1 MATNRSDLEVR
12 VSGRDDLSPQFDRI
26 ESRLIRF
33 VGAVGA
39 SIAAIRI
46 TTAPIVAAVELERE
60 LANVRKTTNFS
71 ANEME
76 RLNSELLTLSTRID
90 VSAKDLAKIAAAAGQ
105 QGLGREGVAGVV
117 AFTESVSRMSSVL
130 DITAEQAAED
140 IGKIANIFK
149 IPLREI
155 EQAVSTFNEVSNNS
169 TAKGEELLDVVRR
182 IGDAAGTLDL
192 QQSVALAATGLDF
205 GQSPEVVGTAF
216 AKVFS
221 SLTQKAQDFGRLLF
235 KETNG
240 ATEKWLT
247 LLESNGLEAF
257 KQVLGALRGLN
268 TVAQQN
274 AIIKL
279 FGGGRIGALLN
290 KLVQDTANTV
300 LDRNFASATEGAK
313 GFSAIQEQATV
324 LNTVSAQAQL
334 TLNTLVK
341 AGIDA
346 SAQLL
351 GPLIA
356 YAVRLQEAIKSAEF
370 QSFLNA
376 LGAAVNNVLRV
387 VDGFITAVSSLG
399 LVWTNL
405 VPILTAFLGL
415 KLSQAIL
422 GMTSSVLGLS
432 AGMKSISKDAKDAGT
447 ALQGS
452 AAASAAASKTFSAAW
467 VADRLG
473 YRALYDEIV
482 RVRDAKRALAAADA
496 DIAAKQSAYIAAE
509 QARKQST
516 DAYKPLARARDSAL
530 RDERA
535 ANARLLQA
543 QQDAANAEAA
553 VQTQRAARIQAAEQQ
568 NAKRLAAIEADYQTR
583 RAAIQATG
591 TQTGLKALRA
601 ERATALAEEQ
611 ARHERSLRGVEQYWA
626 RRVAAT
632 QVGAQA
638 AVAAET
644 AAYTA
649 AQSRLQSASAAAGA
663 AGAARTSAGNDAT
676 AARDALTKSRD
687 AANALT
693 AATAAAAAQG
703 AAMGRLGTVWG
714 SVTLI
719 WRTAQ
724 GVLGGLAGA
733 MSRLAGIAFGA
744 FAWVGLVYTLA
755 DALGLLGPLKNA
767 FDSLAE
773 TLGFTSKAKAQAAVQ
788 SEVLTQKMREEERAA
803 ADLIQAYAALR
814 KGKNAEEVRASLS
827 ELLKKSQT
835 EPTAALRQAAFEQF
849 LRAGASIQAAI
860 SGTKSGLDEISAKQA
875 EEAKLQVEA
884 LRLVL
889 QRAES
894 DLDKYQEKLSKK
906 QDGAIIS
913 DNEQAVL
920 DRYATSVNN
929 AKKALDDASVA
940 VRKFDDDQRKLAVN
954 FKEVGKDADA
964 YAKSVRS
971 MFTPESADL
980 FTRYIVKLNEYNE
993 QVRLQLGRAAELAQS
1008 KAGKTS
1014 QEQAFIDA
1022 QISGLKQQADIAAA
1036 SAVELRKE
1044 YDAAFK
1050 KVLDTK
1056 GLSEAVRNSVRTLK
1070 DYLTKFSQFVPF
1082 IAAAIRGAPQ
1092 ETLTGANAPNAA
1104 PAAEGTKE
1112 FDPKVTGQESLARRL
1127 GRARLELARAQSAAE
1142 SNLEKEKNSQ
1152 LQSISDVAYERGLKS
1167 MADYYSERE
1176 RIQLA
1181 GVDAEIKQRLQ
1192 DVQANQF
1199 EAAKPGIDAPERLRL
1214 QADLTRLR
1222 GEIAVLVARKEGIQL
1237 ETDKDI
1243 SAAKKSFDQGVLQ
1256 TASELSQQGLIPAD
1270 VVQTFERT
1278 LDSLRAAAVDK
1289 FAELKREGKTG
1300 LAGALDDSFQV
1311 TAAQSAID
1319 SVSARFDIAMK
1330 DVENARRAIEEMKA
1344 SGALTTLE
1352 AETQLKNLIISA
1364 TPGLKALADEM
1375 QNFLDG
1381 IIDVEVRASPAFQK
1395 LQQAVLTTRT
1405 QVRGLTQEVGET
1417 ARQIND
1423 TITQQLADILV
1434 NMRGSVDGI
1443 KDAFNQFLRAIGS
1456 QIINLAAKNAAEG
1469 LMGLIT
1475 GGDKTGGIGGAI
1487 AGLFGGGAK
1496 ADGSK
1501 TAPFYTVPGTPSV
1514 EDAILKGADKTGF
1527 SLAGLG
1533 GQIKDFF
1540 SKSDNVFMQTIG
1552 NIIGFLGTSFSSL
1565 IAAIFTSSAT
1575 VAAAS
1580 AGAGAGGLVGLLGGG
1595 LAATGFAHT
1604 GGIIGSKSLM
1614 HKLMSPAIFRDA
1626 HRFHSGGVIGLKPN
1640 EVPIVGL
1647 KGEEVL
1653 TEDDPRHRNN
1663 LGKGGSSGGGMV
1675 NVWVVTPDQQPQ
1687 VGPNDIVAVVSD
1699 NIARGGSIKKL
1710 IKQVQ
1715 IGG

>member
-46 TTAPIVAAVELERE
+46 TTAPVLAAVELERE

-76 RLNSELLTLSTRID
+76 RLNAELLTLSTRID

-105 QGLGREGVAGVV
+105 QGLGREGVAGIV

-149 IPLREI
+149 TPLREI

-257 KQVLGALRGLN
+257 KQVLGALRELN
-268 TVAQQN
+268 PVDQQN
-274 AIIKL
+274 TIIKL

-351 GPLIA
+351 GPLTA

-376 LGAAVNNVLRV
+376 LGAALNNVMRL
-387 VDGFITAVSSLG
+387 VDGFITAVGSLG

-432 AGMKSISKDAKDAGT
+432 TGMKSISKDAKDAGA
-447 ALQGS
+447 ALQTS

-482 RVRDAKRALAAADA
+482 RVRNAKQALAAADA
-496 DIAAKQSAYIAAE
+496 DIAAKQAAYIAAE
-509 QARKQST
+509 AARKQST
-516 DAYKPLARARDSAL
+516 ENYKPLARARDSAL

-553 VQTQRAARIQAAEQQ
+553 VQAQRAARIQAAEQQ
-568 NAKRLAAIEADYQTR
+568 NAQRLAAIEADYQQR

-611 ARHERSLRGVEQYWA
+611 ARHERSLRGVEQYWS
-626 RRVAAT
+626 RRIAAT
-632 QVGAQA
+632 QAGAQA

-649 AQSRLQSASAAAGA
+649 AQSRLQAASAAAGA

-703 AAMGRLGTVWG
+703 AAMGRLGAVWG
-714 SVTLI
+714 NVTLI

-724 GVLGGLAGA
+724 TVLGGLAGA
-733 MSRLAGIAFGA
+733 LSRLAGVAFSA
-744 FAWVGLVYTLA
+744 FAWVGLIYTLA
-755 DALGLLGPLKNA
+755 DALGLLGPLKGA

-773 TLGFTSKAKAQAAVQ
+773 TLGFTSKAKAEAAVQ
-788 SEVLTQKMREEERAA
+788 SEVLTQRMREEERAA
-803 ADLIQAYAALR
+803 ADLVQAYAKLR
-814 KGKNAEEVRASLS
+814 QGKNSQEVQQSLTD
-827 ELLKKSQT
+827 LLKKSQS
-835 EPTAALRQAAFEQF
+835 EPTDSLRQAALDEF
-849 LRAGASIQAAI
+849 LRSGQAIQAAI
-860 SGTKSGLDEISAKQA
+860 SGSQATLDGITAKAA
-875 EEAKLQVEA
+875 EEVRLKLEA
-884 LRLVL
+884 QQLVL
-889 QRAES
+889 KRAQA
-894 DLDKYQEKLSKK
+894 DLDRYQDKLSRKPT
-906 QDGAIIS
+906 GAVIS
-913 DNEQAVL
+913 DNEQATL
-920 DRYATSVNN
+920 DRFADSVN
-929 AKKALDDASVA
+929 AAQKAVNEAGKAVDDFNE
-940 VRKFDDDQRKLAVN
+940 KQRKLKLN
-954 FKEVGKDADA
+954 FEEVGKDAAA
-964 YAKSVRS
+964 YREAVRS
-971 MFTPESADL
+971 MFTPQSAEL
-980 FTRYIVKLNEYNE
+980 FAKYIVRINEFNE
-993 QVRLQLGRAAELAQS
+993 QVRLNQQKAQELLGSR
-1008 KAGKTS
+1008 AGKNST
-1014 QEQAFIDA
+1014 EQGLIDA
-1022 QISGLKQQADIAAA
+1022 QIASLKQQSDIAAA

-1044 YDAAFK
+1044 YDSAFTRI
-1050 KVLDTK
+1050 LNTN
-1056 GLSEAVRNSVRTLK
+1056 GLSEAVANSVKTLK
-1070 DYLTKFSQFVPF
+1070 DYFTKYSQFVPA
-1082 IAAAIRGAPQ
+1082 IAAALRNAPQ
-1092 ETLTGANAPNAA
+1092 ETLTGVNAPKAA
-1104 PAAEGTKE
+1104 PAAKGSDK
-1112 FDPKVTGQESLARRL
+1112 FDPKITGQESLARRL

-1142 SNLEKEKNSQ
+1142 ANLEKEKNTQ
-1152 LQSISDVAYERGLKS
+1152 LQSISDAAYAEGLKTMS
-1167 MADYYSERE
+1167 AYYEER
-1176 RIQLA
+1176 RRLQLA
-1181 GVDAEIKQRLQ
+1181 GIDAEIKQRLQ

-1199 EAAKPGIDAPERLRL
+1199 EAAKPGIDAPEKLRL
-1214 QADLTRLR
+1214 QADLERLR
-1222 GEIAVLVARKEGIQL
+1222 GEIAVLVTRKEGVQT
-1237 ETDKDI
+1237 ETARDI
-1243 SAAKKSFDQGVLQ
+1243 RVAKETFDRSVLQ
-1256 TASELSQQGLIPAD
+1256 TTSELSQQGLIPAD
-1270 VVQTFERT
+1270 VVQVFNRT
-1278 LDSLRAAAVDK
+1278 LGALRANAKDQVAK
-1289 FAELKREGKTG
+1289 LTAENKTG
-1300 LAGALDDSFQV
+1300 VAKALDDSFSV
-1311 TAAQSAID
+1311 SAAQAAID
-1319 SVSARFDIAMK
+1319 SVSARFDLAMA
-1330 DVENARRAIEEMKA
+1330 DVDRARQAIEEMKN

-1352 AETQLKNLIISA
+1352 AEAQLKNLIISS
-1364 TPGLKALADEM
+1364 TPALKSLADEM

-1381 IIDVEVRASPAFQK
+1381 IVDVEVRASPAFQK
-1395 LQQAVLTTRT
+1395 LQQAVQNTRT

-1417 ARQIND
+1417 ARQINASL
-1423 TITQQLADILV
+1423 TQQLADILT

-1443 KDAFNQFLRAIGS
+1443 KDAFNQFLRAIGN

-1469 LMGLIT
+1469 IMGLIS
-1475 GGDKTGGIGGAI
+1475 GGDSKGGIGGAI
-1487 AGLFGGGAK
+1487 AGIFGVGGK

-1501 TAPFYTVPGTPSV
+1501 TAPFYTIPGSSSV
-1514 EDAILKGADKTGF
+1514 EDAVKDGAVKTGF
-1527 SLAGLG
+1527 SLSGLG

-1540 SKSDNVFMQTIG
+1540 AKSDNVFLRSIG
-1552 NIIGFLGTSFSSL
+1552 GVITFLGTSFSSL
-1565 IAAIFTSSAT
+1565 IAAIFTTSAAEVAASSAEG
-1575 VAAAS
+1575 AS
-1580 AGAGAGGLVGLLGGG
+1580 GFIGLLGNGI
-1595 LAATGFAHT
+1595 AATVAHT
-1604 GGIIGSKSLM
+1604 GGVIGGKGM
-1614 HKLMSPAIFRDA
+1614 MQRMVSPEIFRNA
-1626 HRFHSGGVIGLKPN
+1626 HRYHSGGVVGLKPN

-1647 KGEEVL
+1647 RGEEML

-1663 LGKGGSSGGGMV
+1663 LGKGAAGGSMV
-1675 NVWVVTPDQQPQ
+1675 NVWVVTPDQQPS

-1699 NIARGGSIKKL
+1699 NISRGGSIKKL

>member
-76 RLNSELLTLSTRID
+76 RLNAELLTLSTRID

-105 QGLGREGVAGVV
+105 QGLGREGVAGIV

-149 IPLREI
+149 TPLREI

-182 IGDAAGTLDL
+182 IGDAAGTLNL

-221 SLTQKAQDFGRLLF
+221 SLTQKAQDFGRLLYKETAGATDRWLALLENDGLAAF
-235 KETNG
+235 KE
-240 ATEKWLT
+240 
-247 LLESNGLEAF
+247 
-257 KQVLGALRGLN
+257 VLGSLRELN
-268 TVAQQN
+268 EVDQQN
-274 AIIKL
+274 TIIKL

-300 LDRNFASATEGAK
+300 LDRNFASANEGGK

-351 GPLIA
+351 GPLTE
-356 YAVRLQEAIKSAEF
+356 YAVRLQNAIKSAEF

-376 LGAAVNNVLRV
+376 LGAAINNVLRV
-387 VDGFITAVSSLG
+387 IDGFVTAVSSLG

-405 VPILTAFLGL
+405 VPIVTAFLGL

-422 GMTSSVLGLS
+422 GYTSSILGLGT
-432 AGMKSISKDAKDAGT
+432 AMKSISKDAKATDA
-447 ALQGS
+447 ALAGS
-452 AAASAAASKTFSAAW
+452 AANAAASSKAFSSAW
-467 VADRLG
+467 VADKLG

-482 RVRDAKRALAAADA
+482 RVRAAKLALAAADQ
-496 DIAAKQSAYIAAE
+496 DIAAKQAAYIAAE
-509 QARKQST
+509 AQRKQST
-516 DAYKPLARARDSAL
+516 AAYQPVARARDDAL

-535 ANARLLQA
+535 ANASLLAA
-543 QQDAANAEAA
+543 QQAAANAEAA
-553 VQTQRAARIQAAEQQ
+553 VQAQRAARIQAAEQQ
-568 NAKRLAAIEADYQTR
+568 NTQRLAAIEADYQTR

-626 RRVAAT
+626 RRIAT
-632 QVGAQA
+632 TQAGAQA

-644 AAYTA
+644 ASYTA
-649 AQSRLQSASAAAGA
+649 AQSRLQAASAVAGA
-663 AGAARTSAGNDAT
+663 AGAARTTAGAEST
-676 AARDALTKSRD
+676 AARDALTQSRQN
-687 AANALT
+687 AAALT

-703 AAMGRLGTVWG
+703 AALGPLSLAWTRIKLVW
-714 SVTLI
+714 S
-719 WRTAQ
+719 TAQ
-724 GVLGGLAGA
+724 TVLGSLAVA
-733 MSRLAGIAFGA
+733 MSRLAAVAFGA
-744 FAWVGLVYTLA
+744 FAWVGLIYTLA
-755 DALGLLGPLKNA
+755 DALGLLGPLKNG

-773 TLGFTSKAKAQAAVQ
+773 SLGFTSKAKAEAAIQ

-803 ADLIQAYAALR
+803 ADLIQAYAKLR
-814 KGKNAEEVRASLS
+814 QGKNSGEVQASLND
-827 ELLKKSQT
+827 LLKKSQT
-835 EPTAALRQAAFEQF
+835 EPTDSLRQAALDEF
-849 LRAGASIQAAI
+849 LRSGQAIQAALAGGQA
-860 SGTKSGLDEISAKQA
+860 SLDSITAKAA
-875 EEAKLQVEA
+875 EEVRLKLEA
-884 LRLVL
+884 QQLVL
-889 QRAES
+889 KRAQD
-894 DLDKYQEKLSKK
+894 DLDRYQIKLSKK
-906 QDGAIIS
+906 DSGAIIS
-913 DNEQAVL
+913 DNEQATM
-920 DRYATSVNN
+920 DRYAASVN
-929 AKKALDDASVA
+929 AAQKAVNDASKA
-940 VRKFDDDQRKLAVN
+940 VDEFNEKQRKLKLN
-954 FKEVGKDADA
+954 FEEVGKDANA
-964 YAKSVRS
+964 YREAVRS
-971 MFTPESADL
+971 MFTPQSAEL
-980 FTRYIVKLNEYNE
+980 FTKYITRINEFNE
-993 QVRLQLGRAAELAQS
+993 QIRLNQQKAQELLGTR
-1008 KAGKTS
+1008 AGKGS
-1014 QEQAFIDA
+1014 VEQGLIDA
-1022 QISGLKQQADIAAA
+1022 QIASLKQQADIAAA

-1044 YDAAFK
+1044 YDEAFK
-1050 KVLDTK
+1050 RVLDTG
-1056 GLSEAVRNSVRTLK
+1056 GLSEAVANSVKTLK
-1070 DYLTKFSQFVPF
+1070 DYFTKYSQFVPA
-1082 IAAAIRGAPQ
+1082 IAAALRGAPQ
-1092 ETLTGANAPNAA
+1092 ESLTGASAPKAA
-1104 PAAEGTKE
+1104 PAAKGEGK
-1112 FDPKVTGQESLARRL
+1112 FDPKITGQESLTRRL

-1142 SNLEKEKNSQ
+1142 ANLEKEKNAQ
-1152 LQSISDVAYERGLKS
+1152 LQSISDIAYERGLKS
-1167 MADYYSERE
+1167 MADYYAERQ

-1181 GVDAEIKQRLQ
+1181 GIDAEIKQRLQ

-1199 EAAKPGIDAPERLRL
+1199 EAAKPGIDAPEKLRL

-1222 GEIAVLVARKEGIQL
+1222 GEIAVLVTRKEGVQT
-1237 ETDKDI
+1237 ETARDI
-1243 SAAKKSFDQGVLQ
+1243 KVAKESFDRGVLQ
-1256 TASELSQQGLIPAD
+1256 TTSELSQQGLIPAD
-1270 VVQTFERT
+1270 VVQVFNRT
-1278 LDSLRAAAVDK
+1278 LETLRANAKDQVTK
-1289 FAELKREGKTG
+1289 LTAENK
-1300 LAGALDDSFQV
+1300 AGVAKALDDSFSI
-1311 TAAQSAID
+1311 TAAQAAID

-1330 DVENARRAIEEMKA
+1330 DVDNARQAIEEMKA
-1344 SGALTTLE
+1344 AGVLTTFE
-1352 AETQLKNLIISA
+1352 AEAQLKNLIISS
-1364 TPGLKALADEM
+1364 TPALKSLADEM

-1395 LQQAVLTTRT
+1395 LQQAVASTRT
-1405 QVRGLTQEVGET
+1405 QVRGLTQEVGQT
-1417 ARQIND
+1417 AQQINQNL
-1423 TITQQLADILV
+1423 TQQLADILA
-1434 NMRGSVDGI
+1434 NMKGSIQGI
-1443 KDAFNQFLRAIGS
+1443 KDAFNQFLQAIGN

-1469 LMGLIT
+1469 IFQLI
-1475 GGDKTGGIGGAI
+1475 GGGASGGIGGAI
-1487 AGLFGGGAK
+1487 AGLFGAGKK

-1501 TAPFYTVPGTPSV
+1501 SAPFYTIPGSNSI
-1514 EDAILKGADKTGF
+1514 EDAVKEGATKTGF

-1540 SKSDNVFMQTIG
+1540 AKSDNSFLQSIG
-1552 NIIGFLGTSFSSL
+1552 SILTFLGSSFASL
-1565 IAAIFTSSAT
+1565 IAAIFTTSAT
-1575 VAAAS
+1575 EVAA
-1580 AGAGAGGLVGLLGGG
+1580 AGAGGASGFIGLLGNGI
-1595 LAATGFAHT
+1595 AATVAHT
-1604 GGIIGSKSLM
+1604 GGVIGSQGM
-1614 HKLMSPAIFRDA
+1614 MQRMVSPALFRNA
-1626 HRFHSGGVIGLKPN
+1626 HRFHSGGVVGLKPN

-1647 KGEEVL
+1647 KGEEMI

-1663 LGKGGSSGGGMV
+1663 LGKGGAGGGMV
-1675 NVWVVTPDQQPQ
+1675 NVWVVTPDQQPA

-1699 NIARGGSIKKL
+1699 NISRGGSIKKL